1 MRLPSRIKR
10 LVFVTGVLSGLVLSA
25 CSSAAPVTPPAATS
39 APTSS
44 GALTAKS
51 SSVDLGNVPFDV
63 QAEGRFELVNSGT
76 QAVRLLGAPQV
87 KMLEGC

>member
-1 MRLPSRIKR
+1 MRMPSRIKR
-10 LVFVTGVLSGLVLSA
+10 LVFVAVVFSSLFLSA
-25 CSSAAPVTPPAATS
+25 CLSAAPVTPPTATT

-44 GALTAKS
+44 GALTANS
-51 SSVDLGNVPFDV
+51 TTVDLGNVPFDV

-76 QAVRLLGAPQV
+76 QPVRLLGAPQV